1 MAKTKTII
9 KEVGIVLLLLL
20 AVSLLLAIVFYDYI
34 PNNKTVPVKIQA
46 YDVPEDIKEEL
57 SEAGLNEQNIVKTYY
72 IDSTDL
78 DAYESAND
86 YDKGKANPFADY
98 TENVTTNTTTNSNGN
113 TNNNSGNNN
122 TTTNSNQ
129 NSNNNNEQSTQTG
142 SRQNE
147 VYMTTPGKNY

>member
-1 MAKTKTII
+1 MDKTKTII
-9 KEVGIVLLLLL
+9 KEIGIVLLLLL
-20 AVSLLLAIVFYDYI
+20 AVTLLLAIVFYDYI

-57 SEAGLNEQNIVKTYY
+57 SEAGLNEQNVVKTFY

-78 DAYESAND
+78 DLYESTND

-98 TENVTTNTTTNSNGN
+98 TTTSSTNTTNSAVNTNSN
-113 TNNNSGNNN
+113 NNNSANNN
-122 TTTNSNQ
+122 TNSNQ
-129 NSNNNNEQSTQTG
+129 NSNNSNEQNTQTS

>member
-1 MAKTKTII
+1 MDKTKTII
-9 KEVGIVLLLLL
+9 KEIGIVLLLLL

-57 SEAGLNEQNIVKTYY
+57 SEAGLNEQNIVRTYY

-78 DAYESAND
+78 DLYESTNN

-98 TENVTTNTTTNSNGN
+98 TTTSSTNTTNSAGN
-113 TNNNSGNNN
+113 T
-122 TTTNSNQ
+122 
-129 NSNNNNEQSTQTG
+129 NSNNNNSANNGTTSNNQDSNSNNSQNG

>member
-1 MAKTKTII
+1 MDKTKTII
-9 KEVGIVLLLLL
+9 KEIGIVLLLLL

-57 SEAGLNEQNIVKTYY
+57 SEAGLNEQNIVRTYY

-78 DAYESAND
+78 DLYESTND

-98 TENVTTNTTTNSNGN
+98 TTTASTNTTNSAGN
-113 TNNNSGNNN
+113 T
-122 TTTNSNQ
+122 
-129 NSNNNNEQSTQTG
+129 NSNNNNSANNGTTSNNQDSNSNNSQNG